1 MQEDIKNALEVLR
14 NGGVILY
21 PTDTIWGL
29 GCDATNPD
37 AVAKVYAI
45 KKRTD
50 SKSMII
56 LMDTENRLA
65 SYVDGIPDVAYDL
78 MEYSE
83 KPLTLIL
90 EGAKALATNIIN
102 PDDNSIGIRITKEK
116 FSNQL
121 IQKFR
126 KPIVSTSA
134 NISGESFPS
143 IFDEISP
150 EIIKLVDY
158 VVQYRQDDL
167 KKSAPSG
174 IVRIGKD
181 LTIKVI
187 RE

>member
-1 MQEDIKNALEVLR
+1 MQEDLKNALEVLR

-45 KKRTD
+45 KKRTE

-65 SYVDGIPDVAYDL
+65 SYVDGIPDVVYDL
-78 MEYSE
+78 IEYSE

-90 EGAKALATNIIN
+90 EGAKALASNIIN
-102 PDDNSIGIRITKEK
+102 PNDNSIGIRITKEK

-150 EIIKLVDY
+150 EIIKQVDY

-167 KKSAPSG
+167 KKSVPSG